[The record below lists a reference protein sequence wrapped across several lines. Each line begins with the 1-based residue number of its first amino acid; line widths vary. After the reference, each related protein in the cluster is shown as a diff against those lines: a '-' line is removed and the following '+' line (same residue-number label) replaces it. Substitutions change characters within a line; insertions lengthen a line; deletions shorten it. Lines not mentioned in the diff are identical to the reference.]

1 MVPPDCEGVTRER
14 GGSRGE
20 SSESGS
26 RAAGRQPRDIA
37 RFLPEILHVAR
48 WLPDLLHDDAS
59 ARLPSPAVACRRPPL
74 LAACRRA
81 SKDFHPGLQLNIA
94 HARFFFSASRQI
106 WFKSEK
112 NADRRA
118 SQTQTNVGVR
128 TVLFV
133 PKHMIGF
140 VTPIWLE
147 CVLDL
152 AAAAGA
158 ILLLIAAHE
167 VLLLK
172 NCCAPCLTRG
182 QTPVGF

>member
-1 MVPPDCEGVTRER
+1 MDPREHQKYPKKSTDAR
-14 GGSRGE
+14 RRKTKTAE
-20 SSESGS
+20 EPHEI
-26 RAAGRQPRDIA
+26 RTTLDVFFPMRD
-37 RFLPEILHVAR
+37 FFF
-48 WLPDLLHDDAS
+48 
-59 ARLPSPAVACRRPPL
+59 PSCGCFVFFFSP
-74 LAACRRA
+74 
-81 SKDFHPGLQLNIA
+81 
-94 HARFFFSASRQI
+94 RFFFPLRGRI
-106 WFKSEK
+106 GFKSEK
-112 NADRRA
+112 NADRRV
-118 SQTQTNVGVR
+118 SQTQTNVGAR

-152 AAAAGA
+152 VAAAGV